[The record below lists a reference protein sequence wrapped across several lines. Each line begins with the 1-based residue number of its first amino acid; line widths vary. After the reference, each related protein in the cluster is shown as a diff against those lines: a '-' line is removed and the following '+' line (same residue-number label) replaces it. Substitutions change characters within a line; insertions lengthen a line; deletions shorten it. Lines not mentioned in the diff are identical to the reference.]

1 MEYRSPVRLLAPIA
15 LVLAFAAVIAV
26 AGTSSRGRGAGS
38 ARAPTTQVHHRHAAR
53 RTYKIRRGDSLTSI
67 SERSHVPIS
76 TITRLNP
83 GLDPAVIIPGRR
95 IKLRS

>member
-1 MEYRSPVRLLAPIA
+1 MLAPIA
-15 LVLAFAAVIAV
+15 LVLAFAAVIVV
-26 AGTSSRGRGAGS
+26 AGTSNSGSGGAADKAATAK
-38 ARAPTTQVHHRHAAR
+38 ARPRPAGP
-53 RTYKIRRGDSLTSI
+53 RTYKIRAGDSLTSI
-67 SERSHVPIS
+67 SDRTHVSIR